1 MLLLEDSS
9 PLLNVIGLQPCW
21 SWLDRPATDF
31 MKGTKTISDLYTPP
45 LSHPHPSVSAGTE
58 AGGQDSGTDGGEG
71 GVGLGGPVT
80 DTLSCPELLRQS
92 AGPIVQQHHPF
103 FIHHPLCP
111 PPSILFIAQLVSGGP
126 DVYTHSQALK
136 MSQIIITFYIF

>member
-21 SWLDRPATDF
+21 SWLDRPAADF
-31 MKGTKTISDLYTPP
+31 MKGTKAISAL
-45 LSHPHPSVSAGTE
+45 HPHAPTL
-58 AGGQDSGTDGGEG
+58 TPHYWDGGRA
-71 GVGLGGPVT
+71 VGIVGQWDRRRRGKRGFSGPVT

-92 AGPIVQQHHPF
+92 ASPIVQQHPPF

-111 PPSILFIAQLVSGGP
+111 PPSVLL
-126 DVYTHSQALK
+126 
-136 MSQIIITFYIF
+136 